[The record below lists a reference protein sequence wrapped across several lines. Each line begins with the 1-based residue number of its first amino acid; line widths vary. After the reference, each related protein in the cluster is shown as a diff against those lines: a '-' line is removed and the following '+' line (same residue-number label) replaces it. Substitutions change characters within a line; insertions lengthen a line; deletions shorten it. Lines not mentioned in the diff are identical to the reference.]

1 METSA
6 RSILIGI
13 FVLLTVGAVFAFVY
27 WLKGAGGLS
36 ERLDYRIRFEGPV
49 SGLQVGG
56 AVQFNGIRV
65 GEVTGLHLDADD
77 PQKVIATIAVARGTP
92 VRADTRVDIDF
103 QGLMGSP
110 TISLHGGSAAS
121 PQLSNV
127 GAEPPL
133 LTADAAAG
141 QDLSQAARAALQHVD
156 KILSDNSASI
166 KDTIGNLKTFSGAL
180 ARNSDK
186 VDAIMTAVEHLAG
199 GGAAQKPK
207 PVYELSL
214 AVAPMPRAAQLGA
227 LAIAEPTAV
236 IALQTQRMLARSRDG
251 ELSQWGDAEWSD
263 TLPKLVQAKLV
274 QAFEDAG
281 ALEVVQQTEGIV
293 TAHQLQINLRR
304 FALATGE
311 SQVAEIE
318 FSAKPI
324 GSDGHIVGAQLFQAT
339 APAAG
344 TDVAAIVRAFDQ
356 AFSKAA
362 QDLLTWVAQ
371 VR

>member
-36 ERLDYRIRFEGPV
+36 DRVDYRIRFEGPV

-65 GEVTGLHLDADD
+65 GEVTGLQLDTND
-77 PQKVIATIAVARGTP
+77 PRKVIATIAVARGTP
-92 VRADTRVDIDF
+92 VRADTHVDIDF

-110 TISLHGGSAAS
+110 AISLRGGSAAS
-121 PQLSNV
+121 PQLSAV
-127 GAEPPL
+127 GGEPPL
-133 LTADAAAG
+133 LAADAEAG

-156 KILSDNSASI
+156 KILSDNSADI
-166 KDTIGNLKTFSGAL
+166 KDTISNLKTFSGAL

-199 GGAAQKPK
+199 GGAPQKPK

-214 AVAPMPRAAQLGA
+214 SITPMPRATQLGP

-236 IALQTQRMLARSRDG
+236 IALQTQRMLVHSRDG
-251 ELSQWGDAEWSD
+251 ELSQWDDAEWSD
-263 TLPKLVQAKLV
+263 TLPKLVQAKLI

-281 ALEVVQQTEGIV
+281 ALEVVPQTEGIA
-293 TAHQLQINLRR
+293 TTHQLQINLRR
-304 FALATGE
+304 FALAAGD

-318 FSAKPI
+318 FTAKLL
-324 GSDGHIVGAQLFQAT
+324 GSDGHIIGAQLFQAT
-339 APAAG
+339 APVPG

-356 AFSKAA
+356 AFSKVA
-362 QDLLTWVAQ
+362 QDLLTWVAK